1 MRAVF
6 RWSRRLLVGLVG
18 LVVILAAAIVAAF
31 RLTLPPERN
40 EVAIPGLASPVEITL
55 GPHGIPWIRAASAED
70 AFAALG
76 YVHARDR
83 LFQMDLMRRGG
94 AGRLAEVIG
103 PMGLRLDRFSRLLGL
118 AAKAE
123 ADLAGLPE
131 DTRAALAA
139 YARGVN
145 AWIAERGIAAAPEF
159 LLLGI
164 RPEPWRET
172 DSLLWGKVMGLLLTG
187 NMRTELARLA
197 LSTRLPRER
206 IDELWPRDT
215 SPGSPVASAPIPAIA
230 PDHVARVRAALPVF
244 GEDAPHPSSASNI
257 WAVDGRRTVSG
268 KPLLANDPHLALV
281 APGPF
286 HLARVEAPGLTLVG
300 GFAPGVPFLLLGHNG
315 HIAWGFTTTHSDT
328 QDVFVERL
336 VDEEHYL
343 APDGPR
349 PFRVR
354 EERIRVRFGDDVILR
369 VRETRNGP
377 VISDLDPNPGTP
389 RGHVLAV
396 RMALLEPGDAS
407 AAAIHRLNAAR
418 NLEEAESA
426 LRLIAAPQQNIVVAD
441 RTGRI
446 GMFLPARIPLRRAG
460 DGSFPVPGW

>member
-1 MRAVF
+1 M
-6 RWSRRLLVGLVG
+6 
-18 LVVILAAAIVAAF
+18 VAAF

-55 GPHGIPWIRAASAED
+55 DPHGIPWIRAASAED

-83 LFQMDLMRRGG
+83 LFQMELMRRGG

-118 AAKAE
+118 EAKAE

-230 PDHVARVRAALPVF
+230 PDHVARVLAALPVF

-281 APGPF
+281 APGPVPSRAGRGTRA
-286 HLARVEAPGLTLVG
+286 HTRRRLRARRAVPPARPQRPHRLGLHHHPLRHAGRLRRTPGGRGALSCAGRAEA
-300 GFAPGVPFLLLGHNG
+300 VPRARG
-315 HIAWGFTTTHSDT
+315 TD
-328 QDVFVERL
+328 
-336 VDEEHYL
+336 
-343 APDGPR
+343 PR
-349 PFRVR
+349 PFRR
-354 EERIRVRFGDDVILR
+354 RR
-369 VRETRNGP
+369 
-377 VISDLDPNPGTP
+377 DPAGA
-389 RGHVLAV
+389 R
-396 RMALLEPGDAS
+396 DA
-407 AAAIHRLNAAR
+407 
-418 NLEEAESA
+418 
-426 LRLIAAPQQNIVVAD
+426 Q
-441 RTGRI
+441 
-446 GMFLPARIPLRRAG
+446 RAG
-460 DGSFPVPGW
+460 DLRSRPQPGHASSATSSPCAWRFSSRATPRPPPSTA